1 MGVMCCM
8 YLIIIVSLGGYR
20 MNDRVKFIVD
30 LAITLLELGLFNK
43 KNKKHYI
50 FNYSEVKRYY
60 STGGYLKSITLK
72 EDSEDLVIRY
82 CSEVNIPALDVQDH
96 VEREVII
103 SKEMSNIYSV
113 LRGTFDKALPF
124 KHILISNLKKF
135 INGDIKINYLKD
147 RLIIEYGDKHVHDDV
162 AKFKTYDIIYVVIHG
177 FKIEVV
183 YTDIPSVNS
192 DITRTAM
199 YSFNIT
205 KNIDLDNFIKPLV
218 NKLK

>member
-1 MGVMCCM
+1 
-8 YLIIIVSLGGYR
+8 
-20 MNDRVKFIVD
+20 MNDHVKFIVD

-43 KNKKHYI
+43 ENRKHYI
-50 FNYSEVKRYY
+50 FNYSGVKKYY

-82 CSEVNIPALDVQDH
+82 CSEVNIPALDVADH
-96 VEREVII
+96 VERDITI
-103 SKEMSNIYSV
+103 PKEMSNIYSV
-113 LRGTFDKALPF
+113 LRGAFDKALPF
-124 KHILISNLKKF
+124 KNILISNLKKF
-135 INGDIKINYLKD
+135 INGDVKISYLKD
-147 RLIIEYGDKHVHDDV
+147 RLIIEYGDKHTYNDV

-192 DITRTAM
+192 GITRTAM

-205 KNIDLDNFIKPLV
+205 KYINLDNFIKPLI

>member
-1 MGVMCCM
+1 MHNR
-8 YLIIIVSLGGYR
+8 IH
-20 MNDRVKFIVD
+20 NDTKFIVD

-43 KNKKHYI
+43 ENRKNYI
-50 FNYSEVKRYY
+50 FNYSEVKKYY
-60 STGGYLKSITLK
+60 STSGYLKSITLK

-82 CSEVNIPALDVQDH
+82 CSEVNITALGVVDH
-96 VEREVII
+96 VERDVTI
-103 SKEMSNIYSV
+103 SKEMSSTYSV

-124 KHILISNLKKF
+124 KNILISNLKKF
-135 INGDIKINYLKD
+135 INSDIKINYLKD
-147 RLIIEYGDKHVHDDV
+147 RLIIEYGDKHVHDNV

-183 YTDIPSVNS
+183 YTDIPSINS

-205 KNIDLDNFIKPLV
+205 KHINLDNFIKPLIS
-218 NKLK
+218 KLK

>member
-1 MGVMCCM
+1 M
-8 YLIIIVSLGGYR
+8 YLIIIVSLGGGYKMHNR
-20 MNDRVKFIVD
+20 IHNDTKFIVD

-43 KNKKHYI
+43 KNRRHYI
-50 FNYSEVKRYY
+50 FNYSDVKKYY
-60 STGGYLKSITLK
+60 STSGYLKSITLK

-82 CSEVNIPALDVQDH
+82 CSEVNIPALDVVDH
-96 VEREVII
+96 VERDITI

-135 INGDIKINYLKD
+135 INGDVKISYLKD
-147 RLIIEYGDKHVHDDV
+147 RLIIEYGDKHVHNDV

-183 YTDIPSVNS
+183 YTDISSINS

-205 KNIDLDNFIKPLV
+205 KSIDLDNFIKPLI

>member
-1 MGVMCCM
+1 MNN
-8 YLIIIVSLGGYR
+8 R
-20 MNDRVKFIVD
+20 MHNDTKFIVD

-43 KNKKHYI
+43 KNRRHYI
-50 FNYSEVKRYY
+50 FNYSDVKKYY
-60 STGGYLKSITLK
+60 STSGYLKSITLK

-82 CSEVNIPALDVQDH
+82 CSEVNIPALDVADH
-96 VEREVII
+96 VERDITL

-135 INGDIKINYLKD
+135 IDGDIKINYLKD
-147 RLIIEYGDKHVHDDV
+147 RLIIEYGDKHVHDNV

-177 FKIEVV
+177 FKIEVM

-205 KNIDLDNFIKPLV
+205 KSIDLDNFIKPLV

>member
-1 MGVMCCM
+1 MHDR
-8 YLIIIVSLGGYR
+8 IHNKTH
-20 MNDRVKFIVD
+20 NDTKFIVD

-43 KNKKHYI
+43 KNRKHYI
-50 FNYSEVKRYY
+50 FNYSEVRRYY

-72 EDSEDLVIRY
+72 EDSEDLVIKY
-82 CSEVNIPALDVQDH
+82 GSEVNIPALDVADH
-96 VEREVII
+96 VERDITI

-113 LRGTFDKALPF
+113 LRGAFDKALPF

-205 KNIDLDNFIKPLV
+205 KNIDLDNFIKPLIS
-218 NKLK
+218 KLK

>member
-1 MGVMCCM
+1 
-8 YLIIIVSLGGYR
+8 
-20 MNDRVKFIVD
+20 MNNRIHNDTKFIVD

-82 CSEVNIPALDVQDH
+82 CSEVNIPALDVVDH
-96 VEREVII
+96 VEREITI
-103 SKEMSNIYSV
+103 PKEMSSIYSV
-113 LRGTFDKALPF
+113 LRGAFDKALPF
-124 KHILISNLKKF
+124 KNILISNLKKF
-135 INGDIKINYLKD
+135 INGDVKISYLKD

-205 KNIDLDNFIKPLV
+205 KSIDLDNFIKPLISR
-218 NKLK
+218 LK

>member
-1 MGVMCCM
+1 MNN
-8 YLIIIVSLGGYR
+8 R
-20 MNDRVKFIVD
+20 MHNDTKFIVD

-43 KNKKHYI
+43 KNRRHYI
-50 FNYSEVKRYY
+50 FNYSDVKKYY
-60 STGGYLKSITLK
+60 STSGYLKSITLK

-82 CSEVNIPALDVQDH
+82 CSEVNIPALDVADH
-96 VEREVII
+96 VERDITL

-124 KHILISNLKKF
+124 KYILISNLKKF
-135 INGDIKINYLKD
+135 IDGDIKINYLKD
-147 RLIIEYGDKHVHDDV
+147 RLIIEYGDKHVHDNV

-177 FKIEVV
+177 FKIEVM

-205 KNIDLDNFIKPLV
+205 KSIDLDNFIKPLV

>member
-1 MGVMCCM
+1 MHDR
-8 YLIIIVSLGGYR
+8 IH
-20 MNDRVKFIVD
+20 NDTKFIVD

-43 KNKKHYI
+43 KNRKHYI
-50 FNYSEVKRYY
+50 FNYSEVRRYY

-82 CSEVNIPALDVQDH
+82 CSEVNVPALDVQDH

-113 LRGTFDKALPF
+113 LRGAFDKALPF
-124 KHILISNLKKF
+124 RNILISNLKKF

-205 KNIDLDNFIKPLV
+205 KNIDLDNFIKPLIS
-218 NKLK
+218 KLK

>member
-1 MGVMCCM
+1 MH
-8 YLIIIVSLGGYR
+8 
-20 MNDRVKFIVD
+20 NDTKFIVD

-43 KNKKHYI
+43 KNRKHYI
-50 FNYSEVKRYY
+50 FNYSEVKKYY

-82 CSEVNIPALDVQDH
+82 YSEVNIPALGVVDH
-96 VEREVII
+96 VERDVTI

-124 KHILISNLKKF
+124 KNKLLSNLKKF
-135 INGDIKINYLKD
+135 INGDVKISYLKD

-205 KNIDLDNFIKPLV
+205 KCIDLNNFIKPLI
-218 NKLK
+218 NKIK

>member
-1 MGVMCCM
+1 MNN
-8 YLIIIVSLGGYR
+8 R
-20 MNDRVKFIVD
+20 MHNDTKFIVD

-43 KNKKHYI
+43 ENRKRYI
-50 FNYSEVKRYY
+50 FNYSGVKKYY

-72 EDSEDLVIRY
+72 EDSEDLVIKY
-82 CSEVNIPALDVQDH
+82 GSEVNIPALDVVDH
-96 VEREVII
+96 VERDITI
-103 SKEMSNIYSV
+103 PKEMSNIYSV

-135 INGDIKINYLKD
+135 INSDVKISYLKD

-183 YTDIPSVNS
+183 YTDISSINS

-205 KNIDLDNFIKPLV
+205 KNIDLDNFIKPLI